1 MAKISPDRFYPDV
14 HRPKAAMIQNF
25 TIVRSVSKLRQVIGE
40 WRRVGL
46 SVGLVPTMGALH
58 EGHFSLVDRS
68 VAENDRTCVTLF
80 VNPKQFG
87 PTEDFD
93 VYPRNEAADAQA
105 LQGRRA
111 NLLFAPAVEEMYPA
125 GAVTSISVPGL
136 GDVLEGEFRDGFF
149 AGVATVVSKLLIQSL
164 ADRAYFGEKDYQQL
178 QVIKRMTADL
188 DIPVQI
194 IGCPIIR
201 EKDGL
206 ALSSRNGYLMAEERA
221 IAPALHA
228 VLLKTVSALQS
239 GTGSASVVKDGTQ
252 DLLAAGFTSV
262 DYLAVVDPE
271 SLLPLSSAS
280 GPCRVL
286 GAAWLGKTRL
296 IDNVGI

>member
-1 MAKISPDRFYPDV
+1 
-14 HRPKAAMIQNF
+14 MIQNF
-25 TIVRSVSKLRQVIGE
+25 TTVRTVSELRQVIGE
-40 WRRVGL
+40 WRRAGL

-68 VAENDRTCVTLF
+68 VMENDRTCVSLF
-80 VNPKQFG
+80 VNPKQFS

-93 VYPRNEAADAQA
+93 LYPRNEAADAQA
-105 LQGRRA
+105 LQCRGA
-111 NLLFAPAVEEMYPA
+111 NVLFAPLVEEMYPA
-125 GAVTSISVPGL
+125 DAATSVSVPGL

-149 AGVATVVSKLLIQSL
+149 TGVATVVSKLLIQSM
-164 ADRAYFGEKDYQQL
+164 ADRAYFGDKDYQQL
-178 QVIKRMTADL
+178 RVIRRLTADL
-188 DIPVQI
+188 NIPVQI

-201 EKDGL
+201 EEDGL
-206 ALSSRNGYLMAEERA
+206 ALSSRNAYLTTEERA

-228 VLLKTVSALQS
+228 VLLKMVAAIQS
-239 GTGSASVVKDGTQ
+239 GADSASAVQDGTQ
-252 DLLAAGFTSV
+252 HLLSVGFMKV

-271 SLLPLSSAS
+271 TLLPLSSAT

-296 IDNVGI
+296 IDNVGV

>member
-1 MAKISPDRFYPDV
+1 
-14 HRPKAAMIQNF
+14 MIQNF
-25 TIVRSVSKLRQVIGE
+25 TTVRTVSELRQVIGE
-40 WRRVGL
+40 WRRAGL

-68 VAENDRTCVTLF
+68 VMENDRTCVSLF
-80 VNPKQFG
+80 VNPKQFS

-93 VYPRNEAADAQA
+93 LYPRNEAADAQA
-105 LQGRRA
+105 LQCRGA
-111 NLLFAPAVEEMYPA
+111 NVLFAPLVEEMYPA
-125 GAVTSISVPGL
+125 DAATSVSVPGL

-149 AGVATVVSKLLIQSL
+149 TGVATVVSKLLIQSM
-164 ADRAYFGEKDYQQL
+164 ADRAYFGDKDYQQL
-178 QVIKRMTADL
+178 RVIRRLTADL
-188 DIPVQI
+188 NIPVQI

-201 EKDGL
+201 EEDGL
-206 ALSSRNGYLMAEERA
+206 ALSSRNAYLTTEERA

-228 VLLKTVSALQS
+228 VLLKMVAAIQS
-239 GTGSASVVKDGTQ
+239 GADSASAAQDGTQ
-252 DLLAAGFTSV
+252 HLLSVGFMKV

-271 SLLPLSSAS
+271 TLLPLSSAT

-296 IDNVGI
+296 IDNVGV

>member
-1 MAKISPDRFYPDV
+1 
-14 HRPKAAMIQNF
+14 MIQNF
-25 TIVRSVSKLRQVIGE
+25 TTVRTVSELRQVIGE
-40 WRRVGL
+40 WRRAGL

-68 VAENDRTCVTLF
+68 VLENDRTCVSLF
-80 VNPKQFG
+80 VNPKQFS

-93 VYPRNEAADAQA
+93 LYPRNEAADAQA
-105 LQGRRA
+105 LQCRGA
-111 NLLFAPAVEEMYPA
+111 NVLFAPLVEEMYPA
-125 GAVTSISVPGL
+125 DAATSVSVPGL

-149 AGVATVVSKLLIQSL
+149 TGVATVVSKLLIQSM
-164 ADRAYFGEKDYQQL
+164 ADRAYFGDKDYQQL
-178 QVIKRMTADL
+178 RVIRRLTADL
-188 DIPVQI
+188 NIPVQI

-201 EKDGL
+201 EEDGL
-206 ALSSRNGYLMAEERA
+206 ALSSRNAFLTTEERA

-228 VLLKTVSALQS
+228 VLLKMVAAIQS
-239 GTGSASVVKDGTQ
+239 GADSASAAQDGTQ
-252 DLLAAGFTSV
+252 HLLSVGFMKV

-271 SLLPLSSAS
+271 TLLPLSSAT

-296 IDNVGI
+296 IDNVGV

>member
-1 MAKISPDRFYPDV
+1 
-14 HRPKAAMIQNF
+14 MIQNF
-25 TIVRSVSKLRQVIGE
+25 TTARTVSELRQVIGE
-40 WRRVGL
+40 WRRAGL

-68 VAENDRTCVTLF
+68 VMENDRTCVSLF
-80 VNPKQFG
+80 VNPKQFS

-93 VYPRNEAADAQA
+93 LYPRDEAADAQA
-105 LQGRRA
+105 LQGRGV
-111 NLLFAPAVEEMYPA
+111 NVLFAPAVEEMYPA
-125 GAVTSISVPGL
+125 DAATSVSVPGL

-149 AGVATVVSKLLIQSL
+149 TGVATVVSKLLIQSM
-164 ADRAYFGEKDYQQL
+164 ADRAYFGDKDYQQL
-178 QVIKRMTADL
+178 RVIRRLTADL
-188 DIPVQI
+188 NIPVQI

-201 EKDGL
+201 EEDGL
-206 ALSSRNGYLMAEERA
+206 ALSSRNAYLTTEERA

-228 VLLKTVSALQS
+228 VLLKMVSAIQS
-239 GTGSASVVKDGTQ
+239 GADSASAVRDGTQ
-252 DLLAAGFTSV
+252 HLLSVGFMKV

-271 SLLPLSSAS
+271 TLLPLSSTT

-296 IDNVGI
+296 IDNVGV

>member
-1 MAKISPDRFYPDV
+1 
-14 HRPKAAMIQNF
+14 MIQNF
-25 TIVRSVSKLRQVIGE
+25 TTVRTVSELRQVIGE
-40 WRRVGL
+40 WRRAGL

-68 VAENDRTCVTLF
+68 VMENDRTCVSLF
-80 VNPKQFG
+80 VNPKQFS

-93 VYPRNEAADAQA
+93 LYPRNEAADAQA
-105 LQGRRA
+105 LQCRGA
-111 NLLFAPAVEEMYPA
+111 NVLFAPLVEEMYPA
-125 GAVTSISVPGL
+125 DAATSVSVPGL

-149 AGVATVVSKLLIQSL
+149 TGVATVVSKLLIQSM
-164 ADRAYFGEKDYQQL
+164 ADRAYFGDKDYQQL
-178 QVIKRMTADL
+178 RVIRRLTADL
-188 DIPVQI
+188 NIPVQI

-201 EKDGL
+201 EEDGL
-206 ALSSRNGYLMAEERA
+206 ALSSRNAYLTTEERA

-228 VLLKTVSALQS
+228 VLLKMVAAIQS
-239 GTGSASVVKDGTQ
+239 GADSASAVQDGTQ
-252 DLLAAGFTSV
+252 HLLSVGFIKV

-271 SLLPLSSAS
+271 TLLPLSSAT

-296 IDNVGI
+296 IDNVGV

>member
-1 MAKISPDRFYPDV
+1 
-14 HRPKAAMIQNF
+14 MIQNF
-25 TIVRSVSKLRQVIGE
+25 TTVRTVSELRQVIGE
-40 WRRVGL
+40 WRRAGL

-68 VAENDRTCVTLF
+68 VMENDRTCVSLF
-80 VNPKQFG
+80 VNPKQFS

-93 VYPRNEAADAQA
+93 LYPRNEAADAQA
-105 LQGRRA
+105 LQCRGA
-111 NLLFAPAVEEMYPA
+111 NVLFAPLVEEMYPA
-125 GAVTSISVPGL
+125 DAATSVSVPGL

-149 AGVATVVSKLLIQSL
+149 TGVATVVSKLLIQSM
-164 ADRAYFGEKDYQQL
+164 ADRAYFGDKDYQQL
-178 QVIKRMTADL
+178 RVIRRLTADL
-188 DIPVQI
+188 NIPVQI

-201 EKDGL
+201 EEDGL
-206 ALSSRNGYLMAEERA
+206 ALSSRNAFLTTEERA

-228 VLLKTVSALQS
+228 VLLKMVAAIQS
-239 GTGSASVVKDGTQ
+239 GADSASAVRDGTQ
-252 DLLAAGFTSV
+252 HLLSVGFMKV

-271 SLLPLSSAS
+271 TLLPLSSAT

-296 IDNVGI
+296 IDNVGV

>member
-1 MAKISPDRFYPDV
+1 
-14 HRPKAAMIQNF
+14 MIQNF
-25 TIVRSVSKLRQVIGE
+25 TTVRTVSELRQVIGE
-40 WRRVGL
+40 WRRAGL

-68 VAENDRTCVTLF
+68 VTENDRTCVSLF
-80 VNPKQFG
+80 VNPKQFS

-93 VYPRNEAADAQA
+93 LYPRNEAADAQA
-105 LQGRRA
+105 LQCRGA
-111 NLLFAPAVEEMYPA
+111 NVLFAPLVEEMYPA
-125 GAVTSISVPGL
+125 DAATSVSVPGL

-149 AGVATVVSKLLIQSL
+149 TGVATVVSKLLIQSM
-164 ADRAYFGEKDYQQL
+164 ADRAYFGDKDYQQL
-178 QVIKRMTADL
+178 RVIRRLTADL
-188 DIPVQI
+188 NIPVQI

-201 EKDGL
+201 EEDGL
-206 ALSSRNGYLMAEERA
+206 ALSSRNAYLTTEERA

-228 VLLKTVSALQS
+228 VLLKMVAAIQS
-239 GTGSASVVKDGTQ
+239 GADSASAVQDGTQ
-252 DLLAAGFTSV
+252 HLLSVGFMKV

-271 SLLPLSSAS
+271 TLLPLSSAT

-296 IDNVGI
+296 IDNVGV

>member
-1 MAKISPDRFYPDV
+1 
-14 HRPKAAMIQNF
+14 MIQNF
-25 TIVRSVSKLRQVIGE
+25 TTVRTVSELRQVIGE
-40 WRRVGL
+40 WRRAGL

-68 VAENDRTCVTLF
+68 VMENDRTCVSLF
-80 VNPKQFG
+80 VNPKQFS

-93 VYPRNEAADAQA
+93 LYPRNEAADAQA
-105 LQGRRA
+105 LQCRGA
-111 NLLFAPAVEEMYPA
+111 NVLFAPAVEEMYPA
-125 GAVTSISVPGL
+125 DAATSVSVPGL

-149 AGVATVVSKLLIQSL
+149 TGVATVVSKLLIQSM
-164 ADRAYFGEKDYQQL
+164 ADRAYFGDKDYQQL
-178 QVIKRMTADL
+178 RVIRRLTADL
-188 DIPVQI
+188 NIPVQI

-201 EKDGL
+201 EEDGL
-206 ALSSRNGYLMAEERA
+206 ALSSRNAYLTTEERA

-228 VLLKTVSALQS
+228 VLLKMVAAIQS
-239 GTGSASVVKDGTQ
+239 GADSASAVQDGTQ
-252 DLLAAGFTSV
+252 HLLSVGFMKV

-271 SLLPLSSAS
+271 TLLPLSSAT

-296 IDNVGI
+296 IDNVGV

>member
-1 MAKISPDRFYPDV
+1 MV
-14 HRPKAAMIQNF
+14 QNF
-25 TIVRSVSKLRQVIGE
+25 TTVRTVSELRQVIGE
-40 WRRVGL
+40 WRRAGL

-68 VAENDRTCVTLF
+68 VMENDRTCVSLF
-80 VNPKQFG
+80 VNPKQFS

-93 VYPRNEAADAQA
+93 LYPRNEAADAQA
-105 LQGRRA
+105 LQCRGA
-111 NLLFAPAVEEMYPA
+111 NVLFAPLVEEMYPA
-125 GAVTSISVPGL
+125 DAATSVSVPGL

-149 AGVATVVSKLLIQSL
+149 TGVATVVSKLLIQSM
-164 ADRAYFGEKDYQQL
+164 ADRAYFGDKDYQQL
-178 QVIKRMTADL
+178 RVIRRLTADL
-188 DIPVQI
+188 NIPVQI

-201 EKDGL
+201 EEDGL
-206 ALSSRNGYLMAEERA
+206 ALSSRNAYLTTEERA

-228 VLLKTVSALQS
+228 VLLKMVAAIQS
-239 GTGSASVVKDGTQ
+239 GADSASAVQDGTQ
-252 DLLAAGFTSV
+252 HLLSVGFMKV

-271 SLLPLSSAS
+271 TLLPLSSAT

-296 IDNVGI
+296 IDNVGV

>member
-1 MAKISPDRFYPDV
+1 MV
-14 HRPKAAMIQNF
+14 QNF
-25 TIVRSVSKLRQVIGE
+25 TTARTVSELRQVIGE
-40 WRRVGL
+40 WRRAGL

-68 VAENDRTCVTLF
+68 VMENDRTCVSLF
-80 VNPKQFG
+80 VNPKQFS

-93 VYPRNEAADAQA
+93 LYPRNEAADAQA
-105 LQGRRA
+105 LQCRGA
-111 NLLFAPAVEEMYPA
+111 NVLFAPLVEEMYPA
-125 GAVTSISVPGL
+125 DAATSVSVPGL

-149 AGVATVVSKLLIQSL
+149 TGVATVVSKLLIQSM
-164 ADRAYFGEKDYQQL
+164 ADRAYFGDKDYQQL
-178 QVIKRMTADL
+178 RVIKRLTADL
-188 DIPVQI
+188 NIPVQI

-201 EKDGL
+201 EEDGL
-206 ALSSRNGYLMAEERA
+206 ALSSRNAYLTTEERA

-228 VLLKTVSALQS
+228 VLLKMVSAIQS
-239 GTGSASVVKDGTQ
+239 GADSASAVRDGTQ
-252 DLLAAGFTSV
+252 HLLSVGFMKV

-271 SLLPLSSAS
+271 TLLPLSSTT

-296 IDNVGI
+296 IDNVGG

>member
-1 MAKISPDRFYPDV
+1 MV
-14 HRPKAAMIQNF
+14 QNF
-25 TIVRSVSKLRQVIGE
+25 TIVRTVSELRQVIGE

-68 VAENDRTCVTLF
+68 VMENDRTCVSLF
-80 VNPKQFG
+80 VNPKQFS

-93 VYPRNEAADAQA
+93 LYPRNEAADAQA
-105 LQGRRA
+105 LQCRGA
-111 NLLFAPAVEEMYPA
+111 NVLFAPLVEEMYPA
-125 GAVTSISVPGL
+125 DAATSVSVPGL

-149 AGVATVVSKLLIQSL
+149 TGVATVVSKLLIQSM
-164 ADRAYFGEKDYQQL
+164 ADRAYFGDKDYQQL
-178 QVIKRMTADL
+178 RVIRRLTADL
-188 DIPVQI
+188 NIPVQI

-201 EKDGL
+201 EEDGL
-206 ALSSRNGYLMAEERA
+206 ALSSRNAYLTTEERA

-228 VLLKTVSALQS
+228 VLLKMVAAIQS
-239 GTGSASVVKDGTQ
+239 GADSASAVQDGTQ
-252 DLLAAGFTSV
+252 HLLSVGFMKV

-271 SLLPLSSAS
+271 TLLPLSSAT

-296 IDNVGI
+296 IDNVGV

>member
-1 MAKISPDRFYPDV
+1 
-14 HRPKAAMIQNF
+14 MIQNF
-25 TIVRSVSKLRQVIGE
+25 TTVRTVSELRQVIGE
-40 WRRVGL
+40 WRRAGL

-68 VAENDRTCVTLF
+68 VMENDRTCVSLF
-80 VNPKQFG
+80 VNPKQFS

-93 VYPRNEAADAQA
+93 LYPRNEAADAQA
-105 LQGRRA
+105 LQCRGA
-111 NLLFAPAVEEMYPA
+111 NVLFAPLVEEMYPA
-125 GAVTSISVPGL
+125 DAATSVSVPGL

-149 AGVATVVSKLLIQSL
+149 TGVATVVSKLLIQSM
-164 ADRAYFGEKDYQQL
+164 ADRAYFGDKDYQQL
-178 QVIKRMTADL
+178 RVIRRLTADL
-188 DIPVQI
+188 NIPVQI

-201 EKDGL
+201 EEDGL
-206 ALSSRNGYLMAEERA
+206 ALSSRNAYLTTEERA

-228 VLLKTVSALQS
+228 VLLKMVSAIQS
-239 GTGSASVVKDGTQ
+239 GADSASAVRDGTQ
-252 DLLAAGFTSV
+252 HLLSVGFMKV

-271 SLLPLSSAS
+271 TLLPLSSAT

-296 IDNVGI
+296 IDNVGV

>member
-1 MAKISPDRFYPDV
+1 
-14 HRPKAAMIQNF
+14 MIQNF
-25 TIVRSVSKLRQVIGE
+25 TTVRTVSELRQVIGE
-40 WRRVGL
+40 WRRAGL

-68 VAENDRTCVTLF
+68 VMENDRTCVSLF
-80 VNPKQFG
+80 VNPKQFS

-93 VYPRNEAADAQA
+93 LYPRNEAADAQA
-105 LQGRRA
+105 LQCRGA
-111 NLLFAPAVEEMYPA
+111 NVLFAPLVEEMYPA
-125 GAVTSISVPGL
+125 DAATSVSVPGL

-149 AGVATVVSKLLIQSL
+149 TGVATVVSKLLIQSM
-164 ADRAYFGEKDYQQL
+164 ADRAYFGDKDYQQL
-178 QVIKRMTADL
+178 RVIRRLTADL
-188 DIPVQI
+188 NIPVQI

-201 EKDGL
+201 EEDGL
-206 ALSSRNGYLMAEERA
+206 ALSSRNAFLTTEERA

-228 VLLKTVSALQS
+228 VLLKMVAAIQS
-239 GTGSASVVKDGTQ
+239 GADSASAVQDGTQ
-252 DLLAAGFTSV
+252 HLLSVGFMKV

-271 SLLPLSSAS
+271 TLLPLSSAT

-296 IDNVGI
+296 IDNVGV

>member
-1 MAKISPDRFYPDV
+1 
-14 HRPKAAMIQNF
+14 MIQNF
-25 TIVRSVSKLRQVIGE
+25 TTVRTVSELRQVIGE
-40 WRRVGL
+40 WRRAGL

-68 VAENDRTCVTLF
+68 VMENDRTCVSLF
-80 VNPKQFG
+80 VNPKQFS

-93 VYPRNEAADAQA
+93 LYPRNEAADAQA
-105 LQGRRA
+105 LQCRGA
-111 NLLFAPAVEEMYPA
+111 NVLFAPAVAEMYPA
-125 GAVTSISVPGL
+125 DAATSVSVPGL

-149 AGVATVVSKLLIQSL
+149 TGVATVVSKLLIQSM
-164 ADRAYFGEKDYQQL
+164 ADRAYFGDKDYQQL
-178 QVIKRMTADL
+178 RVIRRLTADL
-188 DIPVQI
+188 NIPVQI

-201 EKDGL
+201 EEDGL
-206 ALSSRNGYLMAEERA
+206 ALSSRNAYLTTEERA

-228 VLLKTVSALQS
+228 VLLKMAAAIQS
-239 GTGSASVVKDGTQ
+239 GADSASAVQDGTQ
-252 DLLAAGFTSV
+252 HLLSVGFIRV

-271 SLLPLSSAS
+271 TLLPLSSAT

-296 IDNVGI
+296 IDNVGV

>member
-1 MAKISPDRFYPDV
+1 
-14 HRPKAAMIQNF
+14 MIQNF
-25 TIVRSVSKLRQVIGE
+25 TTVRTISELRQVIGE
-40 WRRVGL
+40 WRRAGL

-68 VAENDRTCVTLF
+68 VMENDRTCVSLF
-80 VNPKQFG
+80 VNPKQFS

-93 VYPRNEAADAQA
+93 LYPRNEAADAQA
-105 LQGRRA
+105 LQCRGA
-111 NLLFAPAVEEMYPA
+111 NVLFAPLVEEMYPA
-125 GAVTSISVPGL
+125 DAATSVSVPGL

-149 AGVATVVSKLLIQSL
+149 TGVATVVSKLLIQSM
-164 ADRAYFGEKDYQQL
+164 ADRAYFGDKDYQQL
-178 QVIKRMTADL
+178 RVIRRLTADL
-188 DIPVQI
+188 NIPVQI

-201 EKDGL
+201 EEDGL
-206 ALSSRNGYLMAEERA
+206 ALSSRNAYLTTEERA

-228 VLLKTVSALQS
+228 VLLKMVAAIQS
-239 GTGSASVVKDGTQ
+239 GADSASAVQDGTQ
-252 DLLAAGFTSV
+252 HLLSVGFMKV

-271 SLLPLSSAS
+271 TLLPLSSAT

-296 IDNVGI
+296 IDNVGF

>member
-1 MAKISPDRFYPDV
+1 
-14 HRPKAAMIQNF
+14 MIQNF
-25 TIVRSVSKLRQVIGE
+25 TTARTVSELRQVIGE
-40 WRRVGL
+40 WRRAGL

-68 VAENDRTCVTLF
+68 VMENDRTCVSLF
-80 VNPKQFG
+80 VNPKQFS

-93 VYPRNEAADAQA
+93 LYPRNEAADAQA
-105 LQGRRA
+105 LQCRGA
-111 NLLFAPAVEEMYPA
+111 NVLFAPLVEEMYPA
-125 GAVTSISVPGL
+125 DAATSVSVPGL

-149 AGVATVVSKLLIQSL
+149 TGVATVVSKLLIQSM
-164 ADRAYFGEKDYQQL
+164 ADRAYFGDKDYQQL
-178 QVIKRMTADL
+178 RVIRRLTADL
-188 DIPVQI
+188 NIPVQI

-201 EKDGL
+201 EEDGL
-206 ALSSRNGYLMAEERA
+206 ALSSRNAYLTTEERA

-228 VLLKTVSALQS
+228 VLLKMVAAIQS
-239 GTGSASVVKDGTQ
+239 GADSASAVQDGTQ
-252 DLLAAGFTSV
+252 HLLSVGFMKV

-271 SLLPLSSAS
+271 TLLPLSSAT

>member
-1 MAKISPDRFYPDV
+1 
-14 HRPKAAMIQNF
+14 MIQNF
-25 TIVRSVSKLRQVIGE
+25 TTVRTVSELRQVIGE
-40 WRRVGL
+40 WRRAGL

-68 VAENDRTCVTLF
+68 VMENDRTCVSLF
-80 VNPKQFG
+80 VNPKQFS

-93 VYPRNEAADAQA
+93 LYPRNEAADAQA
-105 LQGRRA
+105 LQCRGA
-111 NLLFAPAVEEMYPA
+111 NVLFAPLVEEMYPA
-125 GAVTSISVPGL
+125 DAATSVSVPGL

-149 AGVATVVSKLLIQSL
+149 TGVATVVSKLLIQSM
-164 ADRAYFGEKDYQQL
+164 ADRAYFGDKDYQQL
-178 QVIKRMTADL
+178 RVIRRLTADL
-188 DIPVQI
+188 NIPVQI

-201 EKDGL
+201 EEDGL
-206 ALSSRNGYLMAEERA
+206 ALSSRNAYLTTEERA

-228 VLLKTVSALQS
+228 VLLKMVAAIQS
-239 GTGSASVVKDGTQ
+239 GADSASAVQDGTQ
-252 DLLAAGFTSV
+252 HLLSVGFMKV

-271 SLLPLSSAS
+271 TLLPLSSAT

-296 IDNVGI
+296 IDNVGF